1 MNEIG
6 TWKARKAAIR
16 WIKFN
21 AVGGAG
27 IVVQLTALWLLRSAL
42 HQNYLVATTL
52 AVETAV
58 LHNFLWHERYTWADR
73 VRISLRESSLRLLK
87 FNLTNGGISIV
98 GNLLLMQ
105 LFVGDLHVNFVVA
118 NLVAIAVCS
127 ILNFVVSD
135 RLVFEGT

>member
-1 MNEIG
+1 VNEIC
-6 TWKARKAAIR
+6 TWAASKAAIR

-27 IVVQLTALWLLRSAL
+27 IVVQVMALWLLKSAL
-42 HQNYLVATTL
+42 HLNYLIATAL
-52 AVETAV
+52 AVEIAV

-105 LFVGDLHVNFVVA
+105 LFVGRLGVDFIVSNV
-118 NLVAIAVCS
+118 VAIAVCS

-135 RLVFEGT
+135 RLVFSPS